1 MAAGVLTPASPYPA
15 PSRPLL
21 GILTPVRVAFLQLGP
36 ELCSDSQLRNVDF
49 SASLHSGDEFK
60 LSRPSLMESRDSEL
74 VQGRASKA
82 FWGGKLPLARTALW
96 TQVDRAIKELLQNRD
111 LIETTAD
118 PHIVGYICNALVE
131 AGVGRL

>member
-82 FWGGKLPLARTALW
+82 FWGGKLCH
-96 TQVDRAIKELLQNRD
+96 DRIGCGAWPSSR
-111 LIETTAD
+111 
-118 PHIVGYICNALVE
+118 G
-131 AGVGRL
+131 

>member
-82 FWGGKLPLARTALW
+82 SGAASCATTGLVAVPGPAPGDKRDSTQRPADTRSQTA
-96 TQVDRAIKELLQNRD
+96 
-111 LIETTAD
+111 
-118 PHIVGYICNALVE
+118 PP
-131 AGVGRL
+131 